1 MQRAHATALS
11 VESGKTLLLDRQEL
25 LRLAE
30 EAGVAIVGTPGE
42 ATKEPIK
49 EPTGEPAREN
59 AAGKAAQSQEP

>member
-1 MQRAHATALS
+1 MQQAHATALS

-42 ATKEPIK
+42 Q
-49 EPTGEPAREN
+49 N
-59 AAGKAAQSQEP
+59 AAGEAPRSQTP